1 VAGRKR
7 TTGRQDQRQQD
18 AENRGGREIGSEEQG
33 ARSGEQKQKTEVTRA
48 DLNAEKIKGEIAN
61 DFKR

>member
-1 VAGRKR
+1 MG
-7 TTGRQDQRQQD
+7 GELGDQER
-18 AENRGGREIGSEEQG
+18 G

-61 DFKR
+61 DLKR